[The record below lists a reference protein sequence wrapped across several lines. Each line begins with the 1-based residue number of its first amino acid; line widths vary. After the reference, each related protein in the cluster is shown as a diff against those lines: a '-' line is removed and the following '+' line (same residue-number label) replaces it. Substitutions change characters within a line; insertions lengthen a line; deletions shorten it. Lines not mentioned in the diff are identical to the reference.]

1 LKVLQEKLANE
12 KEFQT
17 AIQIENKNLQ
27 RQMSENTLQLLQEI
41 NDFNKN
47 IIENTNVSL
56 KNLLI
61 VQKSLPSFEVLGS
74 EINKFLEGIK
84 NFFQ

>member
-1 LKVLQEKLANE
+1 MQEKLANE
-12 KEFQT
+12 KELQM